1 VAAYTASDACPATPS
16 VDASRTFAPFERRER
31 MEVRSGRPGER
42 GWEWGLGTNS
52 RDFEASARSDLD
64 WVSGKPYAFTLTYD
78 GAGNARVVVRDG
90 PAELFS
96 LAWTGGMDAG
106 NALRFVVRSPEGIGV
121 GNRIALALT
130 SIDGVQVAD
139 TLVTAGDDSASS
151 VSQVYAGASLRDG
164 YVIEGTV
171 TFTFTGGYPPRGSRL
186 DLTVTAG
193 NVTCASG
200 GGSPTATLY
209 YIHSD
214 HLNTPRA
221 VTNQNQQ
228 LVWRWENQE
237 PFGNSPPEENPS
249 GLGGFELNLRF
260 PGQYFDKETGLAYN
274 YFRDYDPQTGR
285 YVQSDPIGLAGGLNT
300 YTYVGSAPLRYSDP
314 TGLETYQCRRPL
326 GGLPGDNQRIG
337 PDILGNPLYH
347 QYSCTRNANGKLI
360 CGGQGFEGASWWNSP
375 GKPTTPQTDYY
386 SADACRQTQ
395 GDNKCFEQCL
405 IDEWKKPR
413 PRYGIPFGTDCQEY
427 DDDANSRCRKKCGL

>member
-1 VAAYTASDACPATPS
+1 VAAYAASDACPAISS
-16 VDASRTFAPFERRER
+16 VDASRTFVAFERRER

-52 RDFEASARSDLD
+52 RDFEARARADLD

-90 PAELFS
+90 PTELFS

-130 SIDGVQVAD
+130 SIDGVEIAD

-151 VSQVYAGASLRDG
+151 VSRVYAGASLRDG
-164 YVIEGTV
+164 YVIEGRV

-221 VTNQNQQ
+221 VTDQNQQ

-249 GLGGFELNLRF
+249 GLGAFEFNLRF

-274 YFRDYDPQTGR
+274 YYRDYDPQTGR
-285 YVQSDPIGLAGGLNT
+285 YIQSDPIGLDGGLDT
-300 YTYVGSAPLRYSDP
+300 YP
-314 TGLETYQCRRPL
+314 
-326 GGLPGDNQRIG
+326 
-337 PDILGNPLYH
+337 
-347 QYSCTRNANGKLI
+347 
-360 CGGQGFEGASWWNSP
+360 
-375 GKPTTPQTDYY
+375 
-386 SADACRQTQ
+386 
-395 GDNKCFEQCL
+395 
-405 IDEWKKPR
+405 
-413 PRYGIPFGTDCQEY
+413 
-427 DDDANSRCRKKCGL
+427 